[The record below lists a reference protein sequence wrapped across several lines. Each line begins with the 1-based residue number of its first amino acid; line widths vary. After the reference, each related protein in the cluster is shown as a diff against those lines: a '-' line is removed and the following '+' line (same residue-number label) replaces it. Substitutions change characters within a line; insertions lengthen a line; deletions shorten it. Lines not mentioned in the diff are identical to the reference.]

1 MKRVF
6 PEWEAAQ
13 VSLQMSSIDRMKLK
27 LTTILT
33 LVALAAVAMVVYYT
47 FYSPL
52 LISSEEAKKAIAEG
66 QFPVVLDVRT
76 DMEYKLGHY
85 PEALHIPTA
94 NLNKEIESKVPD
106 KQKGILIYCNTG
118 QRSRYA
124 ADILKSKGY
133 TNVRYIAGPYRSLLR

>member
-1 MKRVF
+1 MRF
-6 PEWEAAQ
+6 
-13 VSLQMSSIDRMKLK
+13 K
-27 LTTILT
+27 LTSIIA
-33 LVALAAVAMVVYYT
+33 LVGFAAIAMVVYYT

-52 LISSEEAKKAIAEG
+52 VISAEEAKKAIANR

-94 NLNKEIESKVPD
+94 QLDKEIEAKVPN
-106 KQKGILIYCNTG
+106 KNVGVLIYCNTG

-124 ADILKSKGY
+124 ADLLKSKGY
-133 TNVRYIAGPYRSLLR
+133 TTVRYITGPYWSLLR